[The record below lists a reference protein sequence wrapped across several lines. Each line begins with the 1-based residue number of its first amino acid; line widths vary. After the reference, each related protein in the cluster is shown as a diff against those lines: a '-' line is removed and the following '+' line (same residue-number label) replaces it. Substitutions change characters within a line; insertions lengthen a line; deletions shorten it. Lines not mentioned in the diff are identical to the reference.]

1 MRVSDA
7 PTAPPRSNNI
17 QPSSH
22 MPTSAPHRRTPRAF
36 LWAVSVI
43 TAGGSLAGCVGGDA
57 VTPCAVSPIS
67 LTVPLTT
74 LTVGQTTQA
83 DAAYSVQNCSPNPTL
98 TFTSDSTRVA
108 TVSATGLITAVAAGG
123 PVNIRATVANQ
134 TRSVTVT
141 VVAASVGQRATS
153 DR

>member
-1 MRVSDA
+1 L
-7 PTAPPRSNNI
+7 
-17 QPSSH
+17 
-22 MPTSAPHRRTPRAF
+22 
-36 LWAVSVI
+36 LWAISFI
-43 TAGGSLAGCVGGDA
+43 TAGGGLAGCVGGDA

-67 LTVPLTT
+67 LTVPLTI

-98 TFTSDSTRVA
+98 TWSSDSTRVA

-123 PVNIRATVANQ
+123 PVNIRATAASQ

-141 VVAASVGQRATS
+141 VVAGSVGQRTAN